1 MAHARA
7 GMRKPA
13 YPSRIA
19 RAVHKTAEG
28 LRKAGAIDK
37 TTMREFDGLCLTT
50 VAALSPREIQ
60 KIRTDAGVSQEVFAR
75 YLNVGVT
82 LVSQWERGE
91 KKPSGPSLKL
101 LSLVRKRGL
110 DAIA

>member
-1 MAHARA
+1 MA
-7 GMRKPA
+7 KK
-13 YPSRIA
+13 YQSRIA
-19 RAVHKTAEG
+19 ETVHKTAEG
-28 LRKAGAIDK
+28 LHGIGAIDK
-37 TTMREFDGLCLTT
+37 TTMREFDVLCLTLIEDMS
-50 VAALSPREIQ
+50 AREIQ
-60 KIRTDAGVSQEVFAR
+60 RIRKRAKVSQEVFAR

-101 LSLVRKRGL
+101 LSLVKHKGL